1 MQAVYVHQQLWLTAL
16 DVLRNFDIL
25 VCEECVLE
33 LRMIIELDPEED
45 DDPLNSTQLTIEY
58 SDADI
63 SEWEIGGLE

>member
-1 MQAVYVHQQLWLTAL
+1 
-16 DVLRNFDIL
+16 
-25 VCEECVLE
+25 
-33 LRMIIELDPEED
+33 MIIELDPEED